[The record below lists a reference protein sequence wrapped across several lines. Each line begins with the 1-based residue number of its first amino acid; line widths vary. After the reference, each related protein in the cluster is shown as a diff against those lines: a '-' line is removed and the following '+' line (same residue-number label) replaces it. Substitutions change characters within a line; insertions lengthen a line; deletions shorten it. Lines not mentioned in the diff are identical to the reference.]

1 MVDILDDLS
10 FVRINFKLKKSMG
23 MFTFLTFF
31 SGFSFLVFGIACLS
45 TAQMKAEF
53 IRYGLEESRVL
64 VGGLQLLGAFG
75 LLLGYYYTPLLQALA
90 AAGLSVLMILG
101 FLVRLR
107 LRDSVLKSAPSLFYA
122 LLNAFIGTKLLLV
135 L

>member
-1 MVDILDDLS
+1 MIT
-10 FVRINFKLKKSMG
+10 I
-23 MFTFLTFF
+23 LTFF
-31 SGFSFLVFGIACLS
+31 SGFSFLIFGIACLS

-53 IRYGLEESRVL
+53 IRYGLEKSRVL

-75 LLLGYYYTPLLQALA
+75 LLLGYFYAPLLQALA
-90 AAGLSVLMILG
+90 ASGLSGLMLLG

-107 LRDSVLKSAPSLFYA
+107 LRDSVIQSGPSLFYA
-122 LLNAFIGTKLLLV
+122 LLNAFIFIKLLAV

>member
-23 MFTFLTFF
+23 MLTFLTFF

-75 LLLGYYYTPLLQALA
+75 LLLGYYYTPLLQACLC
-90 AAGLSVLMILG
+90 
-101 FLVRLR
+101 
-107 LRDSVLKSAPSLFYA
+107 
-122 LLNAFIGTKLLLV
+122 
-135 L
+135 